1 MPSNN
6 SSCDRYEL
14 KCPLGKGK
22 YSVVFKAMDSKR
34 DEHVVVKILKP
45 VRKPKINR
53 EIRILQAV
61 KGGFYYNLRVFER
74 PF

>member
-1 MPSNN
+1 M
-6 SSCDRYEL
+6 
-14 KCPLGKGK
+14 
-22 YSVVFKAMDSKR
+22 VFKAMDSKR

-61 KGGFYYNLRVFER
+61 KGAFIISSSGIGGERGDLRGEIFGELGIIGG
-74 PF
+74 